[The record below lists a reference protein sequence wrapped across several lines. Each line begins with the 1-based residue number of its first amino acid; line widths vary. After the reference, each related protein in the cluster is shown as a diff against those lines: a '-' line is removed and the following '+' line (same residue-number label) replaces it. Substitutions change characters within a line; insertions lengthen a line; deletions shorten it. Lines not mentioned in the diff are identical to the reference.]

1 MNKLTVLLVVFLSFS
16 LQAKEK
22 EYMVIYN
29 DNPWDTNEPY
39 YDDYVKE
46 SDNLGDRLEVLAPK
60 EFKNCQKIESD
71 FSKSMCLFDIEKDIA
86 KEWVLRGTIKY
97 VMNNYASLRTE
108 PKKLLKLL
116 KSLDAIRNKTRKV
129 NILLKSDRKKGE
141 LSYQMINAEIC
152 LIESNIGKLRSKS
165 FCHERRY

>member
-1 MNKLTVLLVVFLSFS
+1 MNKLTALLVVFLSFS

-22 EYMVIYN
+22 EYMVIYS

-46 SDNLGDRLEVLAPK
+46 SDTLDDRLNILAPEK
-60 EFKNCQKIESD
+60 HKKCNAIENGFVKLNCLSD
-71 FSKSMCLFDIEKDIA
+71 LKAEIK
-86 KEWVLRGTIKY
+86 KPWVFRGTIKY
-97 VMNNYASLRTE
+97 VMNNYGSLRAE

-129 NILLKSDRKKGE
+129 TILLRSDRKKGE

-152 LIESNIGKLRSKS
+152 LIESNVGKLRRKT